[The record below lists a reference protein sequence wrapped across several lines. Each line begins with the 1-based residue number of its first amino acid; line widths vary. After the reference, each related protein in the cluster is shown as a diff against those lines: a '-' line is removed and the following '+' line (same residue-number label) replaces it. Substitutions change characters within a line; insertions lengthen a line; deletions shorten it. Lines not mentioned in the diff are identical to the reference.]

1 MLTDWCLLPILSEK
15 KNSWIQAYF
24 CNPDCSASTPMG
36 DSRRHALRHNM
47 VVTKPPQGHPA
58 SCPPP
63 KEQHPH
69 IQSWDPTPIE
79 SPGTPGPCHC
89 TGDLR
94 QVTDLPAPSSEGGE
108 AKLGSS
114 VPKGKGVT
122 VSPIHSMMGRG
133 PLPPPLSPSLLG
145 RPQVSQEWRLLEGD
159 SGLAPVEA
167 HQDIL
172 SLPFRT

>member
-1 MLTDWCLLPILSEK
+1 MLCQHAHGRLQKACIETQHRCHQASTRTPSLLP
-15 KNSWIQAYF
+15 
-24 CNPDCSASTPMG
+24 
-36 DSRRHALRHNM
+36 H
-47 VVTKPPQGHPA
+47 
-58 SCPPP
+58 PPP

-69 IQSWDPTPIE
+69 IQSRDPTPIE
-79 SPGTPGPCHC
+79 SPGTPGHCHC

-133 PLPPPLSPSLLG
+133 PLLPPLSPSLLG